1 MILLYLVTKG
11 FSLFLAEIPLILT
24 IILRLFIPP
33 FYCQIGVV
41 GKNKWFDSIIL
52 VWRVLFLLQLNL
64 VLVKNN
70 NVILWSWHEV
80 FLLIWLFFIFTFIG
94 VFIISLYY
102 LIKLVYTFFR
112 KGMERFLSAKHKC
125 KIIGKK

>member
-33 FYCQIGVV
+33 FYCQIAVAR
-41 GKNKWFDSIIL
+41 KKKWLDSIIL
-52 VWRVLFLLQLNL
+52 VWRILFLLQLNL
-64 VLVKNN
+64 ILVKNN
-70 NVILWSWHEV
+70 SVILWSWHEV

-94 VFIISLYY
+94 VFIISFFY
-102 LIKLVYTFFR
+102 LIKFVYIIFH
-112 KGMERFLSAKHKC
+112 KGMQRFLSTKHKC
-125 KIIGKK
+125 KII